1 VALAVWLA
9 VWRLPFS
16 LLENVFGVLGL
27 ALIVFVIAALK
38 LPTDWHG
45 VWHQALH
52 PSVPDGEGHPTYYF
66 YAVSLFGACLAPF
79 QVLFFSSGG
88 REEKWTTKNLAE
100 MRMNALI
107 GFPLG
112 GLLSAAIMVAAI
124 PVLGPLHVDVR
135 HLGQVAL
142 PAAQALGV
150 TGLLFALLGFF
161 AATFAAAA
169 ESALSSGYAV
179 SQYFGWSWG
188 KLHKPKAA
196 PRFHAVCLLSVVAA
210 TAFLL
215 TTVDPITVTIVT
227 VVLGA
232 AAVPLTYLPVLIV
245 ANDREYMGE
254 HANRAF
260 SNTVGMLFLA
270 VMLVMSLASV
280 PLLFITKGG
289 Q

>member
-1 VALAVWLA
+1 
-9 VWRLPFS
+9 
-16 LLENVFGVLGL
+16 
-27 ALIVFVIAALK
+27 
-38 LPTDWHG
+38 
-45 VWHQALH
+45 
-52 PSVPDGEGHPTYYF
+52 
-66 YAVSLFGACLAPF
+66 
-79 QVLFFSSGG
+79 
-88 REEKWTTKNLAE
+88 
-100 MRMNALI
+100 
-107 GFPLG
+107 
-112 GLLSAAIMVAAI
+112 
-124 PVLGPLHVDVR
+124 
-135 HLGQVAL
+135 
-142 PAAQALGV
+142 
-150 TGLLFALLGFF
+150 
-161 AATFAAAA
+161 
-169 ESALSSGYAV
+169 
-179 SQYFGWSWG
+179 
-188 KLHKPKAA
+188 
-196 PRFHAVCLLSVVAA
+196 VAA